1 MFNLINPLV
10 LGFQLDFLKYVFIA
24 FAFFGLVLLVRKII
38 LNKGV

>member
-1 MFNLINPLV
+1 MFELINPLL

-24 FAFFGLVLLVRKII
+24 FAFFGVIMLVRKII